1 MQSEQSALIL
11 VQLTVIVKNL
21 TKVYD
26 GQKAIDNISFQ
37 IHKGEIVGL
46 LGPNGA
52 GKSTSM
58 KIISCFTLPTS
69 GNVTVFGYDIY
80 DHSQE
85 VKSKIGY
92 LPEQNP
98 LYDDMYV
105 KEYLLFI
112 ARIHKLK
119 GYISNRAEEMIEIT
133 GLTPERHKLIGA
145 LSKGYRQRVGIA
157 AAMIHDPEVLIL
169 DEPTSG
175 LDPNQIVEI
184 RKLIIE
190 LGKEKSII
198 LSSHIMQEVEAIC
211 NRVIILNNGKIIAD
225 ETTAKLMESSV
236 NKSYYKVEFK
246 NNVNLTDLKKIPT
259 IVQIK
264 QVGNKYII
272 ETADSDV
279 REEIFNF
286 AVKSGNII
294 LEMAKEDDNLEAVF
308 QKLTI
313 SN

>member
-1 MQSEQSALIL
+1 
-11 VQLTVIVKNL
+11 LTVIVESL

-26 GQKAIDNISFQ
+26 SQKAIDNISFE

-52 GKSTSM
+52 GKSTTM

-80 DHSQE
+80 DHSQK
-85 VKSKIGY
+85 VKEKIGY

-105 KEYLLFI
+105 KEYLVFI
-112 ARIHKLK
+112 AHVHKLK
-119 GYISNRAEEMIEIT
+119 GNISKRAEEMIEIT
-133 GLTPERHKLIGA
+133 GLSPERHKLIGA
-145 LSKGYRQRVGIA
+145 LSKGYRQRVGLA
-157 AAMIHDPEVLIL
+157 AALIHDPAVLIL

-184 RKLIIE
+184 RNLIIE

-211 NRVIILNNGKIIAD
+211 NRVIILNNGLLIAD
-225 ETTAKLMESSV
+225 NTTSKLMESTV
-236 NKSYYKVEFK
+236 NRSYYRIEFK
-246 NNVNLTDLKKIPT
+246 SSVSQSDLEKIST

-264 QVGNKYII
+264 KEGNKYII
-272 ETADSDV
+272 ETAGSDV

-286 AVKSGNII
+286 AVKTGNVI
-294 LEMAKEDDNLEAVF
+294 LEMTKEDENLEKVF

-313 SN
+313 TN

>member
-1 MQSEQSALIL
+1 M
-11 VQLTVIVKNL
+11 TVIVENL

-26 GQKAIDNISFQ
+26 GQKAIDNISFE

-52 GKSTSM
+52 GKSTTM

-80 DHSQE
+80 DNSQKVRE
-85 VKSKIGY
+85 RIGY

-105 KEYLLFI
+105 KEYLVFI
-112 ARIHKLK
+112 AHVHKLM
-119 GYISNRAEEMIEIT
+119 GNISKRAEEMIEIT
-133 GLTPERHKLIGA
+133 GLSPERHKLIGA
-145 LSKGYRQRVGIA
+145 LSKGYRQRVGLA
-157 AAMIHDPEVLIL
+157 AALIHDPAVLIL

-190 LGKEKSII
+190 IGKEKSII
-198 LSSHIMQEVEAIC
+198 LSSHIMQEVQAIC
-211 NRVIILNNGKIIAD
+211 NRVIILNNGIIIAD
-225 ETTAKLMESSV
+225 DTTSNLMEGSV
-236 NKSYYKVEFK
+236 NKSYYRVEFK
-246 NNVNLTDLKKIPT
+246 RTVSLSELNKIST

-264 QVGNKYII
+264 KDGNKYII
-272 ETADSDV
+272 ETADSDI

-286 AVKSGNII
+286 AVKTGNVI
-294 LEMAKEDDNLEAVF
+294 LEMTKEDENLEKVF

>member
-1 MQSEQSALIL
+1 
-11 VQLTVIVKNL
+11 LTVKVENL

-26 GQKAIDNISFQ
+26 GQKAIDNISFE

-52 GKSTSM
+52 GKSTTM

-80 DHSQE
+80 DNSQKVRE
-85 VKSKIGY
+85 KIGY

-98 LYDDMYV
+98 LYDEMYV
-105 KEYLLFI
+105 KEYLTFI
-112 ARIHKLK
+112 AHVHKLK
-119 GYISNRAEEMIEIT
+119 AGISKRAEEMIEIT

-145 LSKGYRQRVGIA
+145 LSKGYRQRVGLA
-157 AAMIHDPEVLIL
+157 AALIHDPEVLIL

-184 RKLIIE
+184 RNLIIE
-190 LGKEKSII
+190 TGKEKSII

-211 NRVIILNNGKIIAD
+211 NRVIILNNGLLIAD
-225 ETTAKLMESSV
+225 DTTLKLMESSV
-236 NKSYYKVEFK
+236 NKSYYKIEFK
-246 NNVNLTDLKKIPT
+246 NSIDLSEIKKISAL
-259 IVQIK
+259 VQIK
-264 QVGNKYII
+264 KEGNKYII
-272 ETADSDV
+272 ETAGIDI
-279 REEIFNF
+279 REDIFNF
-286 AVKSGNII
+286 AVKSGNVI
-294 LEMAKEDDNLEAVF
+294 LEMAKEDDNLEKVF

>member
-1 MQSEQSALIL
+1 
-11 VQLTVIVKNL
+11 LTVIVENL

-26 GQKAIDNISFQ
+26 GQKAIDHISFE

-52 GKSTSM
+52 GKSTTM
-58 KIISCFTLPTS
+58 KIISCYTLPTS
-69 GNVTVFGYDIY
+69 GNVTVFGFDIY
-80 DHSQE
+80 DHSQKVRE
-85 VKSKIGY
+85 KIGY

-105 KEYLLFI
+105 KEYLTFI
-112 ARIHKLK
+112 AHVHKLK
-119 GYISNRAEEMIEIT
+119 GNISKRAEEMIEIT
-133 GLTPERHKLIGA
+133 GLAPERHKLIGA
-145 LSKGYRQRVGIA
+145 LSKGYRQRVGLA
-157 AAMIHDPEVLIL
+157 AALIHDPEVLIL

-184 RKLIIE
+184 RNLIIE

-211 NRVIILNNGKIIAD
+211 NRVIILNNGLLIAD
-225 ETTAKLMESSV
+225 NTTSKLMENSV
-236 NKSYYKVEFK
+236 NKSYYRVEFK
-246 NNVNLTDLKKIPT
+246 SSVTLSELEKTPT

-264 QVGNKYII
+264 KEGNKYII
-272 ETADSDV
+272 ETAGTDV
-279 REEIFNF
+279 REDIFNF
-286 AVKSGNII
+286 AVKTGNVI
-294 LEMAKEDDNLEAVF
+294 LEMTKEDENLEKVF